1 MPKTIL
7 EYIGLKLTRL
17 STKLKSV
24 KPDYKPYSS
33 GDNVGKYKVYK
44 KVNIK
49 KLQVLISDTD
59 RTTDITERFKEALPL
74 QEYIKMDK
82 EAFEKWINGVTQ
94 KDIKEIEKQQEL
106 FEKKIPYFVKYD
118 KNYLWQIFYSKEDD
132 KYFMLVPAKET
143 ENQTLAYVIKKKLE
157 DDKTDIFVPIC
168 KEEVSDTYYSGKEI
182 EDIITYIKLFTNQ
195 WPEIVEV
202 QEDKEN
208 TLYIMGETKLR
219 DNFSTKY
226 RTVIKSIDE
235 AKNFYTVLKALYVLA
250 TETNYQ
256 YKFDPGIDE
265 EGNFTLS
272 YDKKVINIKNI
283 QEFISN
289 ETGRQQGLKYSLKNE
304 IQQSKEKIS
313 KINEILKKQ
322 SEVYVKQEKQIFEFM
337 NCKKS
342 VIKRVKYFFSNN
354 KKVIAENKNLLTRLN
369 EEKNVSVKEIK
380 EKEINVDKQDYS
392 KFVDIFTVADL
403 VKNSV
408 EVKKISAEAKN
419 LEADV
424 KVLLLKQENMTRKTD
439 NAQKY
444 LDEIQKHKRNLFD
457 FWRFTNKDN
466 ANELAEGQAQ
476 GENIKQRPIFNY
488 DEDKDDLGLDV
499 DSLQRQKL
507 SDEECNAVYLSRYI
521 LPALNA
527 IVTKSDT
534 YLIDECYDSL
544 KENLKNSDQRES
556 IFGGMGDETDNIK
569 KIKFKQHRENS
580 RELYSIL
587 KFNNDTTLE
596 DFKETCR
603 NYGRLLNE
611 AYNKISCKYDME
623 IYYDKRNKG
632 FIKATINPYE
642 LVEDEENE
650 KIYKAKISAE
660 NHILFFSNII
670 MYNNISRTLPVG
682 MDETNEV
689 LLKVGDIKEI
699 NKDKINIIVEKDL
712 FNVDI
717 RKVTL
722 IEEAK
727 RQ

>member
-1 MPKTIL
+1 MSKTIL
-7 EYIGLKLTRL
+7 DYIGLKLTRL

-24 KPDYKPYSS
+24 KPEYKPFNS

-44 KVNIK
+44 RVNIK
-49 KLQVLISDTD
+49 KLQVLVSDTD

-74 QEYIKMDK
+74 QDYIKQDK

-94 KDIKEIEKQQEL
+94 KDIKDIEKQQEQ
-106 FEKKIPYFVKYD
+106 FEKKIPYFIKYD
-118 KNYLWQIFYSKEDD
+118 KNYLWQIYYSKEDD
-132 KYFMLVPAKET
+132 KYFMLTPARET
-143 ENQTLAYVIKKKLE
+143 ENQALAYVIKKKLE
-157 DDKTDIFVPIC
+157 DDKSDIFVPIC
-168 KEEVSDTYYSGKEI
+168 KEEISETYYTGREI
-182 EDIITYIKLFTNQ
+182 EDIVTYIKLFTNQ

-202 QEDKEN
+202 QDGKEN
-208 TLYIMGETKLR
+208 TLYIMGETKLK

-226 RTVIKSIDE
+226 RTVIKDIVD

-250 TETNYQ
+250 TETNYL

-272 YDKKVINIKNI
+272 YDKQVITIKNI

-304 IQQSKEKIS
+304 IETNKEKIE
-313 KINEILKKQ
+313 KINEILKQQ
-322 SEVYVKQEKQIFEFM
+322 SLIYVKQEKQIFEFM

-342 VIKRVKYFFSNN
+342 VFKRVKYFFSNN
-354 KKVIAENKNLLTRLN
+354 KKVITENKNLLARLN
-369 EEKNVSVKEIK
+369 EEKNISVKKIK
-380 EKEINVDKQDYS
+380 EKEVSVDKQDYS
-392 KFVDIFTVADL
+392 KFADIFTVADL

-408 EVKKISAEAKN
+408 EVKKISSEAKG
-419 LEADV
+419 LEADI

-444 LDEIQKHKRNLFD
+444 LDEIQKHKKNLFD

-476 GENIKQRPIFNY
+476 GENIKKRPVFNY
-488 DEDKDDLGLDV
+488 DEDRDDLGLDV

-507 SDEECNAVYLSRYI
+507 SDEECNAVFLAKYI

-544 KENLKNSDQRES
+544 KENLKNHDQYQS
-556 IFGGMGDETDNIK
+556 IFGGIGDESDNIK
-569 KIKFKQHRENS
+569 KLKFKQHRENP

-587 KFNNDTTLE
+587 KFTNDTTLE

-611 AYNKISCKYDME
+611 AYNKIACKYDME

-632 FIKATINPYE
+632 FITATINPYE
-642 LVEDEENE
+642 LVENEETE
-650 KIYKAKISAE
+650 KIYKAKTSAE
-660 NHILFFSNII
+660 NHMLFFSNII
-670 MYNNISRTLPVG
+670 MYNNVSKTLPVG

-689 LLKVGDIKEI
+689 LLKVGDIKEV
-699 NKDKINIIVEKDL
+699 NKEKINIIVEKDL
-712 FNVDI
+712 FDVDI

>member
-1 MPKTIL
+1 MSKTIL
-7 EYIGLKLTRL
+7 DYIGLKLTRL

-24 KPDYKPYSS
+24 KPDYKPFNA
-33 GDNVGKYKVYK
+33 GDNVVKYKVYK

-49 KLQVLISDTD
+49 KLQVLVSDTD

-74 QEYIKMDK
+74 QDYIKQDK
-82 EAFEKWINGVTQ
+82 EAFEAWINKVTQ
-94 KDIKEIEKQQEL
+94 KDIKDIEKQQEQ
-106 FEKKIPYFVKYD
+106 FEKQLPYFIKYD
-118 KNYLWQIFYSKEDD
+118 KNYLWQIYYSKEDD
-132 KYFMLVPAKET
+132 KYFMLVPARET
-143 ENQTLAYVIKKKLE
+143 ENQALAYVIKKKLE

-168 KEEVSDTYYSGKEI
+168 KEEISETYFTGREI
-182 EDIITYIKLFTNQ
+182 EDIVTYIKLFTNQ

-202 QEDKEN
+202 QGDKEN
-208 TLYIMGETKLR
+208 TLYIMGETKLK

-226 RTVIKSIDE
+226 RTVIKDIVD

-250 TETNYQ
+250 TETNYL

-265 EGNFTLS
+265 KGNFTLS
-272 YDKKVINIKNI
+272 YDKQVITIKNI

-304 IQQSKEKIS
+304 IETNKEKIE

-322 SEVYVKQEKQIFEFM
+322 SLIYVKQEKQIFEFM

-342 VIKRVKYFFSNN
+342 VFKRVKYFFRNN
-354 KKVIAENKNLLTRLN
+354 KKVITENKNLLARLN
-369 EEKNVSVKEIK
+369 EEKSISVKQIK
-380 EKEINVDKQDYS
+380 EKEVSVDKQDYS
-392 KFVDIFTVADL
+392 KFADIFTVADL

-408 EVKKISAEAKN
+408 EVKKISSEAKG
-419 LEADV
+419 LEADI

-444 LDEIQKHKRNLFD
+444 LDEIQKHKKNLFD

-476 GENIKQRPIFNY
+476 GENIKKRPVFNY
-488 DEDKDDLGLDV
+488 DEDRDDLGLDV

-507 SDEECNAVYLSRYI
+507 SDEECNAVFLAKYI

-544 KENLKNSDQRES
+544 KENLKNHDQYQS
-556 IFGGMGDETDNIK
+556 IFGGIGDESDNIK
-569 KIKFKQHRENS
+569 KLKFKQHRENP

-587 KFNNDTTLE
+587 KFTNDTTLE

-611 AYNKISCKYDME
+611 AYNKIACKYDME

-632 FIKATINPYE
+632 FITATINPYE
-642 LVEDEENE
+642 LVENEETE
-650 KIYKAKISAE
+650 KIYKAKTTAE
-660 NHILFFSNII
+660 NHMLFFSNII
-670 MYNNISRTLPVG
+670 MYNNVSKTLPVG

-689 LLKVGDIKEI
+689 LLKVGDIKEV
-699 NKDKINIIVEKDL
+699 NKEKINIIVEKDL

>member
-1 MPKTIL
+1 MSKTIL
-7 EYIGLKLTRL
+7 DYIGLKLTRL

-24 KPDYKPYSS
+24 KPDYKPFNA
-33 GDNVGKYKVYK
+33 GDNVVKYKVYK

-49 KLQVLISDTD
+49 KLQVLVSDTD

-74 QEYIKMDK
+74 QDYIKQDK
-82 EAFEKWINGVTQ
+82 EAFEAWINKVTQ
-94 KDIKEIEKQQEL
+94 KDIKDIEKQQEQ
-106 FEKKIPYFVKYD
+106 FEKQIPYFIKYD
-118 KNYLWQIFYSKEDD
+118 KNYLWQIYYSKEDD
-132 KYFMLVPAKET
+132 KYFMLVPARET
-143 ENQTLAYVIKKKLE
+143 ENQALAYVIKKKLE
-157 DDKTDIFVPIC
+157 DDKADIFVPIC
-168 KEEVSDTYYSGKEI
+168 KEEISETYFTGREI
-182 EDIITYIKLFTNQ
+182 EDIVTYIKLFTNQ

-202 QEDKEN
+202 QGDKEN
-208 TLYIMGETKLR
+208 TLYIMGETKLK

-226 RTVIKSIDE
+226 RTVIKDIVD

-250 TETNYQ
+250 TETNYL

-265 EGNFTLS
+265 KGNFTLS
-272 YDKKVINIKNI
+272 YDKQVITIKNI

-304 IQQSKEKIS
+304 IETNKEKIE

-322 SEVYVKQEKQIFEFM
+322 SLIYVKQEKQIFEFM

-342 VIKRVKYFFSNN
+342 VFKRVKYFFSNN
-354 KKVIAENKNLLTRLN
+354 KKVITENKNLLARLN
-369 EEKNVSVKEIK
+369 EEKNISVKQIK
-380 EKEINVDKQDYS
+380 EKEVSVDKQDYS
-392 KFVDIFTVADL
+392 KFADIFTVADL

-408 EVKKISAEAKN
+408 EVKKISSEAKG
-419 LEADV
+419 LEADI

-444 LDEIQKHKRNLFD
+444 LDEIQKHKKNLFD

-476 GENIKQRPIFNY
+476 GENIKKRPVFNY

-507 SDEECNAVYLSRYI
+507 SDEECNAVFLAKYI

-544 KENLKNSDQRES
+544 KENLKNHDQYQS
-556 IFGGMGDETDNIK
+556 LFGGIGDESDNIK
-569 KIKFKQHRENS
+569 KLKFKQHRENP

-587 KFNNDTTLE
+587 KFTNDTTLE

-632 FIKATINPYE
+632 FITATINPYE
-642 LVEDEENE
+642 LVENEETE
-650 KIYKAKISAE
+650 KIYKAKTSAE
-660 NHILFFSNII
+660 NHMLFFSNII
-670 MYNNISRTLPVG
+670 MYNNVSKTLPVG

-689 LLKVGDIKEI
+689 LLKVGDIKEV
-699 NKDKINIIVEKDL
+699 NKEKINIIVEKDL

>member
-1 MPKTIL
+1 MSKTIL
-7 EYIGLKLTRL
+7 DYIGLKLTRL

-24 KPDYKPYSS
+24 KPDYKPFNA
-33 GDNVGKYKVYK
+33 GDNVVKYKVYK

-49 KLQVLISDTD
+49 KLQVLVSDTD

-74 QEYIKMDK
+74 QDYIKQDK
-82 EAFEKWINGVTQ
+82 EAFEAWINKVTQ
-94 KDIKEIEKQQEL
+94 KDIKDIEKQQEQ
-106 FEKKIPYFVKYD
+106 FEKQLPYFIKYD
-118 KNYLWQIFYSKEDD
+118 KNYLWQIYYSKEDD
-132 KYFMLVPAKET
+132 KYFMLVPARET
-143 ENQTLAYVIKKKLE
+143 ENQALAYVIKKKLE
-157 DDKTDIFVPIC
+157 DDKADIFVPIC
-168 KEEVSDTYYSGKEI
+168 KEEISETYFTGREI
-182 EDIITYIKLFTNQ
+182 EDIVTYIKLFTNQ

-202 QEDKEN
+202 QGDKEN
-208 TLYIMGETKLR
+208 TLYIMGETKLK

-226 RTVIKSIDE
+226 RTVIKDIVD

-250 TETNYQ
+250 TETNYL

-265 EGNFTLS
+265 KGNFTLS
-272 YDKKVINIKNI
+272 YDKQVITIKNI

-304 IQQSKEKIS
+304 IETNKEKIE

-322 SEVYVKQEKQIFEFM
+322 SLIYVKQEKQIFEFM

-342 VIKRVKYFFSNN
+342 VFKRVKYFFRNN
-354 KKVIAENKNLLTRLN
+354 KKVITENKNLLARLN
-369 EEKNVSVKEIK
+369 EEKSISVKQIK
-380 EKEINVDKQDYS
+380 EKEVSVDKQDYS
-392 KFVDIFTVADL
+392 KFADIFTVADL

-408 EVKKISAEAKN
+408 EVKKISSEAKG
-419 LEADV
+419 LEADI

-444 LDEIQKHKRNLFD
+444 LDEIQKHKKNLFD

-476 GENIKQRPIFNY
+476 GENIKKRPVFNY

-507 SDEECNAVYLSRYI
+507 SDEECNAVFLAKYI

-544 KENLKNSDQRES
+544 KENLKNHDQYQS
-556 IFGGMGDETDNIK
+556 LFGGIGDESDNIK
-569 KIKFKQHRENS
+569 KLKFKQHRENP

-587 KFNNDTTLE
+587 KFTNDTTLE

-632 FIKATINPYE
+632 FITATINPYE
-642 LVEDEENE
+642 LVENEETE
-650 KIYKAKISAE
+650 KIYKAKTSAE
-660 NHILFFSNII
+660 NHMLFFSNII
-670 MYNNISRTLPVG
+670 MYNNVSKTLPVG

-689 LLKVGDIKEI
+689 LLKVGDIKEV
-699 NKDKINIIVEKDL
+699 NKEKINIIVEKDL

>member
-1 MPKTIL
+1 MSKTIL
-7 EYIGLKLTRL
+7 DYIGLKLTRL

-24 KPDYKPYSS
+24 KPDYKPFNA
-33 GDNVGKYKVYK
+33 GDNVVKYKVYK

-49 KLQVLISDTD
+49 KLQVLVSDAD

-74 QEYIKMDK
+74 QDYIKQDK
-82 EAFEKWINGVTQ
+82 EAFEAWINKVTQ
-94 KDIKEIEKQQEL
+94 KDIKDIEKQQEQ
-106 FEKKIPYFVKYD
+106 FEKQIPYFIKYD
-118 KNYLWQIFYSKEDD
+118 KNYLWQIYYSKEDD
-132 KYFMLVPAKET
+132 KYFMLVPARET
-143 ENQTLAYVIKKKLE
+143 ENQALAYVIKKKLE
-157 DDKTDIFVPIC
+157 DDKADIFVPIC
-168 KEEVSDTYYSGKEI
+168 KEEISETYFTGREI
-182 EDIITYIKLFTNQ
+182 EDIVTYIKLFTNQ

-202 QEDKEN
+202 QGDKEN
-208 TLYIMGETKLR
+208 TLYIMGETKLK

-226 RTVIKSIDE
+226 RTVIKDIVD

-250 TETNYQ
+250 TETNYL

-265 EGNFTLS
+265 KGNFTLS
-272 YDKKVINIKNI
+272 YDKQVITIKNI

-304 IQQSKEKIS
+304 IETNKEKIE

-322 SEVYVKQEKQIFEFM
+322 SLIYVKQEKQIFEFM

-342 VIKRVKYFFSNN
+342 VFKRVKYFFRNN
-354 KKVIAENKNLLTRLN
+354 KKVITENKNLLARLN
-369 EEKNVSVKEIK
+369 EEKNISVKEIK
-380 EKEINVDKQDYS
+380 EKEVSVDKQDYS
-392 KFVDIFTVADL
+392 KFADIFTVADL

-408 EVKKISAEAKN
+408 EVKKISSEAKG
-419 LEADV
+419 LEADI

-444 LDEIQKHKRNLFD
+444 LDEIQKHKKNLFD

-476 GENIKQRPIFNY
+476 GENIKKRPVFNY

-507 SDEECNAVYLSRYI
+507 SDEECNAVFLAKYI

-544 KENLKNSDQRES
+544 KENLKNHDQYQS
-556 IFGGMGDETDNIK
+556 LFGGIGDESDNIK
-569 KIKFKQHRENS
+569 KLKFKQHRENP

-587 KFNNDTTLE
+587 KFTNDTTLE

-611 AYNKISCKYDME
+611 AYNKIS
-623 IYYDKRNKG
+623 
-632 FIKATINPYE
+632 
-642 LVEDEENE
+642 
-650 KIYKAKISAE
+650 
-660 NHILFFSNII
+660 
-670 MYNNISRTLPVG
+670 
-682 MDETNEV
+682 
-689 LLKVGDIKEI
+689 
-699 NKDKINIIVEKDL
+699 
-712 FNVDI
+712 
-717 RKVTL
+717 
-722 IEEAK
+722 
-727 RQ
+727 

>member
-1 MPKTIL
+1 MSKTIL
-7 EYIGLKLTRL
+7 DYIGLKLTRL

-24 KPDYKPYSS
+24 KPDYKPFNA
-33 GDNVGKYKVYK
+33 GDNVVKYKVYK

-49 KLQVLISDTD
+49 KLQVLVSDTD

-74 QEYIKMDK
+74 QDYIKQDK
-82 EAFEKWINGVTQ
+82 EAFEAWINKVTQ
-94 KDIKEIEKQQEL
+94 KDIKDIEKQQEQ
-106 FEKKIPYFVKYD
+106 FEKQLPYFIKYD
-118 KNYLWQIFYSKEDD
+118 KNYLWQIYYSKEDD
-132 KYFMLVPAKET
+132 KYFMLVPARET
-143 ENQTLAYVIKKKLE
+143 ENQALAYVIKKKLE
-157 DDKTDIFVPIC
+157 DDKADIFVPIC
-168 KEEVSDTYYSGKEI
+168 KEEISETYFTGREI
-182 EDIITYIKLFTNQ
+182 EDIVTYIKLFTNQ

-202 QEDKEN
+202 QGDKEN
-208 TLYIMGETKLR
+208 TLYIMGETKLK

-226 RTVIKSIDE
+226 RTVIKDIVD

-250 TETNYQ
+250 TETNYL

-265 EGNFTLS
+265 KGNFTLS
-272 YDKKVINIKNI
+272 YDKQVITIKNI

-304 IQQSKEKIS
+304 IETNKEKIE

-322 SEVYVKQEKQIFEFM
+322 SLIYVKQEKQIFEFM

-342 VIKRVKYFFSNN
+342 VFKRVKYFFRNN
-354 KKVIAENKNLLTRLN
+354 KKVITENKNLLARLN
-369 EEKNVSVKEIK
+369 EEKSISVKQIK
-380 EKEINVDKQDYS
+380 EKEVSVDKQDYS
-392 KFVDIFTVADL
+392 KFDDIFTVADL

-408 EVKKISAEAKN
+408 EVKKISSEAKG
-419 LEADV
+419 LEADI

-444 LDEIQKHKRNLFD
+444 LDEIQKHKKNLFD

-476 GENIKQRPIFNY
+476 GENIKKRPVFNY

-507 SDEECNAVYLSRYI
+507 SDEECNAVFLAKYI

-544 KENLKNSDQRES
+544 KENLKNHDQYQS
-556 IFGGMGDETDNIK
+556 LFGGIGDESDNIK
-569 KIKFKQHRENS
+569 KLKFKQHRENP

-587 KFNNDTTLE
+587 KFTNDTTLE

-632 FIKATINPYE
+632 FITATINPYE
-642 LVEDEENE
+642 LVENEETE
-650 KIYKAKISAE
+650 KIYKAKTSAE
-660 NHILFFSNII
+660 NHMLFFSNII
-670 MYNNISRTLPVG
+670 MYNNVSKTLPVG

-689 LLKVGDIKEI
+689 LLKVGDIKEV
-699 NKDKINIIVEKDL
+699 NKEKINIIVKKDL

>member
-1 MPKTIL
+1 MSKTIL
-7 EYIGLKLTRL
+7 DYIGLKLTRL

-24 KPDYKPYSS
+24 KPDYKPFNA
-33 GDNVGKYKVYK
+33 GDNVVKYKVYK

-49 KLQVLISDTD
+49 KLQVLVSDAD

-74 QEYIKMDK
+74 QDYIKQDK
-82 EAFEKWINGVTQ
+82 EAFEAWINKVTQ
-94 KDIKEIEKQQEL
+94 KDIKDIEKQQEQ
-106 FEKKIPYFVKYD
+106 FEKQIPYFIKYD
-118 KNYLWQIFYSKEDD
+118 KNYLWQIYYSKEDD
-132 KYFMLVPAKET
+132 KYFMLVPARET
-143 ENQTLAYVIKKKLE
+143 ENQALAYVIKKKLE
-157 DDKTDIFVPIC
+157 DDKADIFVPIC
-168 KEEVSDTYYSGKEI
+168 KEEISETYFTGREI
-182 EDIITYIKLFTNQ
+182 EDIVTYIKLFTNQ

-202 QEDKEN
+202 QGDKEN
-208 TLYIMGETKLR
+208 TLYIMGETKLK

-226 RTVIKSIDE
+226 RTVIKDIVD

-250 TETNYQ
+250 TETNYL

-265 EGNFTLS
+265 KGNFTLS
-272 YDKKVINIKNI
+272 YDKQVITIKNI

-304 IQQSKEKIS
+304 IETNKEKIE

-322 SEVYVKQEKQIFEFM
+322 SLIYVKQEKQIFEFM

-342 VIKRVKYFFSNN
+342 VFKRVKYFFRNN
-354 KKVIAENKNLLTRLN
+354 KKVITENKNLLARLN
-369 EEKNVSVKEIK
+369 EEKSISVKQIK
-380 EKEINVDKQDYS
+380 EKEVSVDKQDYS
-392 KFVDIFTVADL
+392 KFADIFTVADL

-408 EVKKISAEAKN
+408 EVKKISSEAKG
-419 LEADV
+419 LEADI

-444 LDEIQKHKRNLFD
+444 LDEIQKHKKNLFD

-476 GENIKQRPIFNY
+476 GENIKKRPVFNY
-488 DEDKDDLGLDV
+488 DEDRDDLGLDV

-507 SDEECNAVYLSRYI
+507 SDEECNAVFLAKYI

-544 KENLKNSDQRES
+544 KENLKNHDQYQS
-556 IFGGMGDETDNIK
+556 IFGGIGDESDNIK
-569 KIKFKQHRENS
+569 KLKFKQHRENP

-587 KFNNDTTLE
+587 KFTNDTTLE

-632 FIKATINPYE
+632 FITATINPYE
-642 LVEDEENE
+642 LVENEETE
-650 KIYKAKISAE
+650 KIYKAKTSAE
-660 NHILFFSNII
+660 NHMLFFSNII
-670 MYNNISRTLPVG
+670 MYNNVSKTLPVG

-689 LLKVGDIKEI
+689 LLKVGDIKEV
-699 NKDKINIIVEKDL
+699 NKEKINIIVEKDL

>member
-1 MPKTIL
+1 MSKTIL
-7 EYIGLKLTRL
+7 DYIGLKLTRL

-24 KPDYKPYSS
+24 KPDYKPFNS
-33 GDNVGKYKVYK
+33 GDNVVKYKVYK
-44 KVNIK
+44 RVNIK
-49 KLQVLISDTD
+49 KLQVLVSDTD

-74 QEYIKMDK
+74 QDYIKQDK

-94 KDIKEIEKQQEL
+94 KDIKDIEKQQEQ
-106 FEKKIPYFVKYD
+106 FEKKIPYFIKYD
-118 KNYLWQIFYSKEDD
+118 KNYLWQIYYSKEDD
-132 KYFMLVPAKET
+132 KYFMLTPARET
-143 ENQTLAYVIKKKLE
+143 ENQALAYVIKKKLE
-157 DDKTDIFVPIC
+157 DDKSDIFVPIC
-168 KEEVSDTYYSGKEI
+168 KEEISETYYTGREI
-182 EDIITYIKLFTNQ
+182 EDIVTYIKLFTNQ

-202 QEDKEN
+202 QDGKEN
-208 TLYIMGETKLR
+208 TLYIMGETKLK

-226 RTVIKSIDE
+226 RTVIKDIVD

-250 TETNYQ
+250 TETNYL

-272 YDKKVINIKNI
+272 YDKQVITIKNI

-304 IQQSKEKIS
+304 IETNKEKIE
-313 KINEILKKQ
+313 KINEILKQQ
-322 SEVYVKQEKQIFEFM
+322 SLIYVKQEKQIFEFM

-342 VIKRVKYFFSNN
+342 VFKRVKYFFSNN
-354 KKVIAENKNLLTRLN
+354 KKVITENKNLLARLN
-369 EEKNVSVKEIK
+369 EEKNISVKKIK
-380 EKEINVDKQDYS
+380 EKEVSVDKQDYS
-392 KFVDIFTVADL
+392 KFADIFTVADL

-408 EVKKISAEAKN
+408 EVKKISSEAKG
-419 LEADV
+419 LEADI

-444 LDEIQKHKRNLFD
+444 LDEIQKHKKNLFD

-476 GENIKQRPIFNY
+476 GENIKKRPVFNY
-488 DEDKDDLGLDV
+488 DEDRDDLGLDV

-507 SDEECNAVYLSRYI
+507 SDEECNAVFLAKYI

-544 KENLKNSDQRES
+544 KENLKNHDQYQS
-556 IFGGMGDETDNIK
+556 IFGGIGDESDNIK
-569 KIKFKQHRENS
+569 KLKFKQHRENP

-587 KFNNDTTLE
+587 KFTNDTTLE

-611 AYNKISCKYDME
+611 AYNKIACKYDME

-632 FIKATINPYE
+632 FITATINPYE
-642 LVEDEENE
+642 LVENEETE
-650 KIYKAKISAE
+650 KIYKAKTSAE
-660 NHILFFSNII
+660 NHMLFFSNII
-670 MYNNISRTLPVG
+670 MYNNVSKTLPVG

-689 LLKVGDIKEI
+689 LLKVGDIKEV
-699 NKDKINIIVEKDL
+699 NKEKINIIVEKDL
-712 FNVDI
+712 FDVDI

>member
-1 MPKTIL
+1 MSKTIL
-7 EYIGLKLTRL
+7 DYIGLKLTRL
-17 STKLKSV
+17 STKLKST
-24 KPDYKPYSS
+24 KPEYKPFNS
-33 GDNVGKYKVYK
+33 GDNVVKYKVYK
-44 KVNIK
+44 RVNIK
-49 KLQVLISDTD
+49 KLQVLVSDTD

-74 QEYIKMDK
+74 QDYIKQDK

-94 KDIKEIEKQQEL
+94 KDIKDIEKQQEQ
-106 FEKKIPYFVKYD
+106 FEKKIPYFIKYD
-118 KNYLWQIFYSKEDD
+118 KNYLWQIYYSKEDD
-132 KYFMLVPAKET
+132 KYFMLTPARET
-143 ENQTLAYVIKKKLE
+143 ENQALAYVIKKKLE
-157 DDKTDIFVPIC
+157 DDKSDIFVPIC
-168 KEEVSDTYYSGKEI
+168 KEEISETYYTGREI
-182 EDIITYIKLFTNQ
+182 EDIVTYIKLFTNQ

-202 QEDKEN
+202 QDGKEN
-208 TLYIMGETKLR
+208 TLYIMGETKLK

-226 RTVIKSIDE
+226 RTVIKDIVD

-250 TETNYQ
+250 TETNYL

-272 YDKKVINIKNI
+272 YDKQVITIKNI

-304 IQQSKEKIS
+304 IETNKEKIE
-313 KINEILKKQ
+313 KINEILKQQ
-322 SEVYVKQEKQIFEFM
+322 SLIYVKQEKQIFEFM

-342 VIKRVKYFFSNN
+342 VFKRVKYFFSNN
-354 KKVIAENKNLLTRLN
+354 KKVITENKNLLARLN
-369 EEKNVSVKEIK
+369 EEKNISVKKIK
-380 EKEINVDKQDYS
+380 EKEVSVDKQDYS
-392 KFVDIFTVADL
+392 KFADIFTVADL

-408 EVKKISAEAKN
+408 EVKKISSEAKG
-419 LEADV
+419 LEADI

-444 LDEIQKHKRNLFD
+444 LDEIQKHKKNLFD

-476 GENIKQRPIFNY
+476 GENIKKRPVFNY
-488 DEDKDDLGLDV
+488 DEDREDLGLDV

-507 SDEECNAVYLSRYI
+507 SDEECNAVFLAKYI

-544 KENLKNSDQRES
+544 KENLKNQDQYKS
-556 IFGGMGDETDNIK
+556 IFGGIGDETDNIK
-569 KIKFKQHRENS
+569 KIKFKQHRENP

-587 KFNNDTTLE
+587 KFTNDTTLE

-611 AYNKISCKYDME
+611 AYNKIACKYDME

-632 FIKATINPYE
+632 FITATINPYE
-642 LVEDEENE
+642 LVENEETE
-650 KIYKAKISAE
+650 KIYKAKTSAE
-660 NHILFFSNII
+660 NHMLFFSNII
-670 MYNNISRTLPVG
+670 MYNNVSKTLPVG

-689 LLKVGDIKEI
+689 LLKVGDIKEV
-699 NKDKINIIVEKDL
+699 NKEKINIIVEKDL
-712 FNVDI
+712 FDVDI

>member
-1 MPKTIL
+1 MSKTIL
-7 EYIGLKLTRL
+7 DYIGLKLTRL

-24 KPDYKPYSS
+24 KPDYKPFNA
-33 GDNVGKYKVYK
+33 GDNVVKYKVYK

-49 KLQVLISDTD
+49 KLQVLVSDTD

-74 QEYIKMDK
+74 QDYIKQDK
-82 EAFEKWINGVTQ
+82 EAFEAWINKVTQ
-94 KDIKEIEKQQEL
+94 KDIKDIEKQQEQ
-106 FEKKIPYFVKYD
+106 FEKQLPYFIKYD
-118 KNYLWQIFYSKEDD
+118 KNYLWQIYYSKEDD
-132 KYFMLVPAKET
+132 KYFMLVPARET
-143 ENQTLAYVIKKKLE
+143 ENQALAYVIKKKLE
-157 DDKTDIFVPIC
+157 DDKADIFVPIC
-168 KEEVSDTYYSGKEI
+168 KEEISETYFTGREI
-182 EDIITYIKLFTNQ
+182 EDIVTYIKLFTNQ

-202 QEDKEN
+202 QGDKEN
-208 TLYIMGETKLR
+208 TLYIMGETKLK

-226 RTVIKSIDE
+226 RTVIKDIVD

-250 TETNYQ
+250 TETNYL

-272 YDKKVINIKNI
+272 YDKQVITIKNI

-304 IQQSKEKIS
+304 IETNKEKIE
-313 KINEILKKQ
+313 KINEILKQQ
-322 SEVYVKQEKQIFEFM
+322 SLIYVKQEKQIFEFM

-342 VIKRVKYFFSNN
+342 VFKRVKYFFSNN
-354 KKVIAENKNLLTRLN
+354 KKVITENKNLLARLN
-369 EEKNVSVKEIK
+369 EEKNISVKKIK
-380 EKEINVDKQDYS
+380 EKEVSVDKQDYS
-392 KFVDIFTVADL
+392 KFADIFTVADL

-408 EVKKISAEAKN
+408 EVKKISSEAKG
-419 LEADV
+419 LEADI

-444 LDEIQKHKRNLFD
+444 LDEIQKHKKNLFD

-476 GENIKQRPIFNY
+476 GENIKKRPVFNY
-488 DEDKDDLGLDV
+488 DEDRDDLGLDV

-507 SDEECNAVYLSRYI
+507 SDEECNAVFLAKYI

-544 KENLKNSDQRES
+544 KENLKNHDQYQS
-556 IFGGMGDETDNIK
+556 IFGGIGDESDNIK
-569 KIKFKQHRENS
+569 KLKFKQHRENP

-587 KFNNDTTLE
+587 KFTNDTTLE

-611 AYNKISCKYDME
+611 AYNKIACKYDME

-632 FIKATINPYE
+632 FITATINPYE
-642 LVEDEENE
+642 LVENEETE
-650 KIYKAKISAE
+650 KIYKAKTSAE
-660 NHILFFSNII
+660 NHMLFFSNII
-670 MYNNISRTLPVG
+670 MYNNVSKTLPVG

-689 LLKVGDIKEI
+689 LLKVGDIKEV
-699 NKDKINIIVEKDL
+699 NKEKINIIVEKDL
-712 FNVDI
+712 FDVDI

>member
-1 MPKTIL
+1 MSKTIL
-7 EYIGLKLTRL
+7 DYIGLKLTRL

-24 KPDYKPYSS
+24 KPDYKPFNA
-33 GDNVGKYKVYK
+33 GDNVVKYKVYK

-49 KLQVLISDTD
+49 KLQVLVSDTD

-74 QEYIKMDK
+74 QDYIKQDK
-82 EAFEKWINGVTQ
+82 EAFEAWINKVTQ
-94 KDIKEIEKQQEL
+94 KDIKDIEKQQEQ
-106 FEKKIPYFVKYD
+106 FEKQIPYFIKYD
-118 KNYLWQIFYSKEDD
+118 KNYLWQIYYSKEDD
-132 KYFMLVPAKET
+132 KYFMLVPARET
-143 ENQTLAYVIKKKLE
+143 ENQALAYVIKKKLE
-157 DDKTDIFVPIC
+157 DDKADIFVPIC
-168 KEEVSDTYYSGKEI
+168 KEEISETYYTDREI
-182 EDIITYIKLFTNQ
+182 EDIVTYIKLFTNQ

-202 QEDKEN
+202 QGDKEN
-208 TLYIMGETKLR
+208 TLYIMGETKLK

-226 RTVIKSIDE
+226 RTVIKDIVD

-250 TETNYQ
+250 TETNYL

-265 EGNFTLS
+265 KGNFTLS
-272 YDKKVINIKNI
+272 YDKQVITIKNI

-304 IQQSKEKIS
+304 IETNKEKIE

-322 SEVYVKQEKQIFEFM
+322 SLIYVKQEKQIFEFM

-342 VIKRVKYFFSNN
+342 VFKRVKYFFSNN
-354 KKVIAENKNLLTRLN
+354 KKVITENKNLLARLN
-369 EEKNVSVKEIK
+369 EEKNISVKQIK
-380 EKEINVDKQDYS
+380 EKEVSVDKQDYS
-392 KFVDIFTVADL
+392 KFADIFTVADL

-408 EVKKISAEAKN
+408 EVKKISSEAKG
-419 LEADV
+419 LEADI

-444 LDEIQKHKRNLFD
+444 LDEIQKHKKNLFD

-476 GENIKQRPIFNY
+476 GENIKKRPVFNY

-507 SDEECNAVYLSRYI
+507 SDEECNAVFLAKYI

-544 KENLKNSDQRES
+544 KENLKNHDQYQS
-556 IFGGMGDETDNIK
+556 LFGGIGDESDNIK
-569 KIKFKQHRENS
+569 KLKFKQHRENP

-587 KFNNDTTLE
+587 KFTNDTTLE

-632 FIKATINPYE
+632 FITATINPYE
-642 LVEDEENE
+642 LVENEETE
-650 KIYKAKISAE
+650 KIYKAKTSAE
-660 NHILFFSNII
+660 NHMLFFSNII
-670 MYNNISRTLPVG
+670 MYNNVSKTLPVG

-689 LLKVGDIKEI
+689 LLKVGDIKEV
-699 NKDKINIIVEKDL
+699 NKEKINIIVEKDL

>member
-1 MPKTIL
+1 M
-7 EYIGLKLTRL
+7 LT
-17 STKLKSV
+17 
-24 KPDYKPYSS
+24 
-33 GDNVGKYKVYK
+33 
-44 KVNIK
+44 
-49 KLQVLISDTD
+49 
-59 RTTDITERFKEALPL
+59 
-74 QEYIKMDK
+74 
-82 EAFEKWINGVTQ
+82 
-94 KDIKEIEKQQEL
+94 
-106 FEKKIPYFVKYD
+106 
-118 KNYLWQIFYSKEDD
+118 
-132 KYFMLVPAKET
+132 PARET
-143 ENQTLAYVIKKKLE
+143 ENQALAYVIKKKLE
-157 DDKTDIFVPIC
+157 DDKSDIFVPIC
-168 KEEVSDTYYSGKEI
+168 KEEISETYYTGREI
-182 EDIITYIKLFTNQ
+182 EDIVTYIKLFTNQ

-202 QEDKEN
+202 QDGKEN
-208 TLYIMGETKLR
+208 TLYIMGETKLK

-226 RTVIKSIDE
+226 RTVIKDIVD

-250 TETNYQ
+250 TETNYL

-272 YDKKVINIKNI
+272 YDKQVITIKNI

-304 IQQSKEKIS
+304 IETNKEKIE
-313 KINEILKKQ
+313 KINEILKQQ
-322 SEVYVKQEKQIFEFM
+322 SLIYVKQEKQIFEFM

-342 VIKRVKYFFSNN
+342 VFKRVKYFFSNN
-354 KKVIAENKNLLTRLN
+354 KKVITENKNLLARLN
-369 EEKNVSVKEIK
+369 EEKNISVKKIK
-380 EKEINVDKQDYS
+380 EKEVSVDKQDYS
-392 KFVDIFTVADL
+392 KFADIFTVADL

-408 EVKKISAEAKN
+408 EVKKISSEAKG
-419 LEADV
+419 LEADI

-444 LDEIQKHKRNLFD
+444 LDEIQKHKKNLFD

-476 GENIKQRPIFNY
+476 GENIKKRPVFNY
-488 DEDKDDLGLDV
+488 DEDRDDLGLDV

-507 SDEECNAVYLSRYI
+507 SDEECNAVFLAKYI

-544 KENLKNSDQRES
+544 KENLKNHDQYQS
-556 IFGGMGDETDNIK
+556 IFGGIGDESDNIK
-569 KIKFKQHRENS
+569 KLKFKQHRENP

-587 KFNNDTTLE
+587 KFTNDTTLE

-611 AYNKISCKYDME
+611 AYNKIACKYDME

-632 FIKATINPYE
+632 FITATINPYE
-642 LVEDEENE
+642 LVENEETE
-650 KIYKAKISAE
+650 KIYKAKTSAE
-660 NHILFFSNII
+660 NHMLFFSNII
-670 MYNNISRTLPVG
+670 MYNNVSKTLPVG

-689 LLKVGDIKEI
+689 LLKVGDIKEV
-699 NKDKINIIVEKDL
+699 NKEKINIIVEKDL
-712 FNVDI
+712 FDVDI

>member
-1 MPKTIL
+1 MSKTIL
-7 EYIGLKLTRL
+7 DYIGLKLTRL

-24 KPDYKPYSS
+24 KPDYKPFNA
-33 GDNVGKYKVYK
+33 GDNVVKYKVYK

-49 KLQVLISDTD
+49 KLQVLVSDTD

-74 QEYIKMDK
+74 QDYIKQDK
-82 EAFEKWINGVTQ
+82 EAFEAWINKVTQ
-94 KDIKEIEKQQEL
+94 KDIKDIEKQQEQ
-106 FEKKIPYFVKYD
+106 FEKQLPYFIKYD
-118 KNYLWQIFYSKEDD
+118 KNYLWQIYYSKEDD
-132 KYFMLVPAKET
+132 KYFMLVPARET
-143 ENQTLAYVIKKKLE
+143 ENQALAYVIKKKLE
-157 DDKTDIFVPIC
+157 DDKADIFVPIC
-168 KEEVSDTYYSGKEI
+168 KEEISETYFTGREI
-182 EDIITYIKLFTNQ
+182 EDIVTYIKLFTNQ

-202 QEDKEN
+202 QGDKEN
-208 TLYIMGETKLR
+208 TLYIMGETKLK

-226 RTVIKSIDE
+226 RTVIKDIVD

-250 TETNYQ
+250 TETNYL

-265 EGNFTLS
+265 KGNFTLS
-272 YDKKVINIKNI
+272 YDKQVITIKNI

-304 IQQSKEKIS
+304 IETNKEKIE

-322 SEVYVKQEKQIFEFM
+322 SLIYVKQEKQIFEFM

-342 VIKRVKYFFSNN
+342 VFKRVKYFFRNN
-354 KKVIAENKNLLTRLN
+354 KKVITENKNLLARLN
-369 EEKNVSVKEIK
+369 EEKSISVKQIK
-380 EKEINVDKQDYS
+380 EKEVSVDKQDYS
-392 KFVDIFTVADL
+392 KFADIFTVADL

-408 EVKKISAEAKN
+408 EVKKISSEAKG
-419 LEADV
+419 LEADI

-444 LDEIQKHKRNLFD
+444 LDEIQKHKKNLFD

-476 GENIKQRPIFNY
+476 GENIKKRPVFNY

-507 SDEECNAVYLSRYI
+507 SDEECNAVFLAKYI

-544 KENLKNSDQRES
+544 KENLKNHDQYQS
-556 IFGGMGDETDNIK
+556 LFGGIGDESDNIK
-569 KIKFKQHRENS
+569 KLKFKQHRENP

-587 KFNNDTTLE
+587 KFTNDTTLE

-632 FIKATINPYE
+632 FITATINPYE
-642 LVEDEENE
+642 LVENEETE
-650 KIYKAKISAE
+650 KIYKAKTSAE
-660 NHILFFSNII
+660 NHMLFFSNII
-670 MYNNISRTLPVG
+670 MYNNVSKTLPVG

-689 LLKVGDIKEI
+689 LLKVGDIKEV
-699 NKDKINIIVEKDL
+699 NKEKINIIVEKDL
-712 FNVDI
+712 FDVDI

>member
-1 MPKTIL
+1 MSKTIL
-7 EYIGLKLTRL
+7 DYIGLKLTRL

-24 KPDYKPYSS
+24 KPDYKPFNA
-33 GDNVGKYKVYK
+33 GDNVVKYKVYK

-49 KLQVLISDTD
+49 KLQVLVSDTD

-74 QEYIKMDK
+74 QDYIKQDK
-82 EAFEKWINGVTQ
+82 EAFEAWINKVTQ
-94 KDIKEIEKQQEL
+94 KDIKDIEKQQEQ
-106 FEKKIPYFVKYD
+106 FEKQIPYFIKYD
-118 KNYLWQIFYSKEDD
+118 KNYLWQIYYSKEDD
-132 KYFMLVPAKET
+132 KYFMLVPARET
-143 ENQTLAYVIKKKLE
+143 ENQALAYVIKKKLE
-157 DDKTDIFVPIC
+157 DDKADIFVPIC
-168 KEEVSDTYYSGKEI
+168 KEEISETYFTGREI
-182 EDIITYIKLFTNQ
+182 EDIVTYIKLFTNQ

-202 QEDKEN
+202 QGDKEN
-208 TLYIMGETKLR
+208 TLYIMGETKLK

-226 RTVIKSIDE
+226 RTVIKDIVD

-250 TETNYQ
+250 TETNYL

-265 EGNFTLS
+265 KGNFTLS
-272 YDKKVINIKNI
+272 YDKQVITIKNI

-304 IQQSKEKIS
+304 IETNKEKIE

-322 SEVYVKQEKQIFEFM
+322 SLIYVKQEKQIFEFM

-342 VIKRVKYFFSNN
+342 VFKRVKYFFRNN
-354 KKVIAENKNLLTRLN
+354 KKVITENKNLLARLN
-369 EEKNVSVKEIK
+369 EEKSISVKQIK
-380 EKEINVDKQDYS
+380 EKEVSVDKQDYS
-392 KFVDIFTVADL
+392 KFADIFTVADL

-408 EVKKISAEAKN
+408 EVKKISSEAKG
-419 LEADV
+419 LEADI

-444 LDEIQKHKRNLFD
+444 LDEIQKHKKNLFD

-476 GENIKQRPIFNY
+476 GENIKKRPVFNY

-507 SDEECNAVYLSRYI
+507 SDEECNAVFLAKYI

-544 KENLKNSDQRES
+544 KENLKNHDQYQS
-556 IFGGMGDETDNIK
+556 LFGGIGDESDNIK
-569 KIKFKQHRENS
+569 KLKFKQHRENP

-587 KFNNDTTLE
+587 KFTNDTTLE

-632 FIKATINPYE
+632 FITATINPYE
-642 LVEDEENE
+642 LVENEETE
-650 KIYKAKISAE
+650 KIYKAKTSAE
-660 NHILFFSNII
+660 NHMLFFSNII
-670 MYNNISRTLPVG
+670 MYNNVSKTLPVG

-689 LLKVGDIKEI
+689 LLKVGDIKEV
-699 NKDKINIIVEKDL
+699 NKEKINIIVEKDL

>member
-1 MPKTIL
+1 MSKTIL
-7 EYIGLKLTRL
+7 DYIGLKLTRL

-24 KPDYKPYSS
+24 KPDYKPFNS
-33 GDNVGKYKVYK
+33 GDNVVKYKVYK
-44 KVNIK
+44 RVNIK
-49 KLQVLISDTD
+49 KLQVLVSDTD

-74 QEYIKMDK
+74 QDYIKQDK
-82 EAFEKWINGVTQ
+82 EAFEAWINKVTQ
-94 KDIKEIEKQQEL
+94 KDIKDIEKQQEQ
-106 FEKKIPYFVKYD
+106 FEKQLPYFIKYD
-118 KNYLWQIFYSKEDD
+118 KNYLWQIYYSKEDD
-132 KYFMLVPAKET
+132 KYFMLVPARET
-143 ENQTLAYVIKKKLE
+143 ENQALAYVIKKKLE
-157 DDKTDIFVPIC
+157 DDKADIFVPIC
-168 KEEVSDTYYSGKEI
+168 KEEISETYFTGREI
-182 EDIITYIKLFTNQ
+182 EDIVTYIKLFTNQ

-202 QEDKEN
+202 QGDKEN
-208 TLYIMGETKLR
+208 TLYIMGETKLK

-226 RTVIKSIDE
+226 RTVIKDIVD

-250 TETNYQ
+250 TETNYL

-265 EGNFTLS
+265 KGNFTLS
-272 YDKKVINIKNI
+272 YDKQVITIKNI

-304 IQQSKEKIS
+304 IETNKEKIE

-322 SEVYVKQEKQIFEFM
+322 SLIYVKQEKQIFEFM

-342 VIKRVKYFFSNN
+342 VFKRVKYFFRNN
-354 KKVIAENKNLLTRLN
+354 KKVITENKNLLARLN
-369 EEKNVSVKEIK
+369 EEKSISVKQIK
-380 EKEINVDKQDYS
+380 EKEVSVDKQDYS
-392 KFVDIFTVADL
+392 KFADIFTVADL

-408 EVKKISAEAKN
+408 EVKKISSEAKG
-419 LEADV
+419 LEADI

-444 LDEIQKHKRNLFD
+444 LDEIQKHKKNLFD

-476 GENIKQRPIFNY
+476 GENIKKRPVFNY

-507 SDEECNAVYLSRYI
+507 SDEECNAVFLAKYI

-544 KENLKNSDQRES
+544 KENLKNHDQYQS
-556 IFGGMGDETDNIK
+556 LFGGIGDESDNIK
-569 KIKFKQHRENS
+569 KLKFKQHRENP

-587 KFNNDTTLE
+587 KFTNDTTLE

-632 FIKATINPYE
+632 FITATINPYE
-642 LVEDEENE
+642 LVENEETE
-650 KIYKAKISAE
+650 KIYKAKTSAE
-660 NHILFFSNII
+660 NHMLFFSNII
-670 MYNNISRTLPVG
+670 MYNNVTKTLPVG

-689 LLKVGDIKEI
+689 LLKVGDIKEV
-699 NKDKINIIVEKDL
+699 NKEKINIIVEKDL

>member
-1 MPKTIL
+1 MSKTIL
-7 EYIGLKLTRL
+7 DYIGLKLTRL

-24 KPDYKPYSS
+24 KPDYKPFNS
-33 GDNVGKYKVYK
+33 GDNVVKYKVYK
-44 KVNIK
+44 RVNIK
-49 KLQVLISDTD
+49 KLQVLVSDTD

-74 QEYIKMDK
+74 QDYIKQDK
-82 EAFEKWINGVTQ
+82 EAFEAWINKVTQ
-94 KDIKEIEKQQEL
+94 KDIKDIEKQQEQ
-106 FEKKIPYFVKYD
+106 FEKQIPYFIKYD
-118 KNYLWQIFYSKEDD
+118 KNYLWQIYYSKEDD
-132 KYFMLVPAKET
+132 KYFMLVPARET
-143 ENQTLAYVIKKKLE
+143 ENQALAYIIKKKLE
-157 DDKTDIFVPIC
+157 DDKSDIFVPIC
-168 KEEVSDTYYSGKEI
+168 KEEISEEYFTGREI
-182 EDIITYIKLFTNQ
+182 EDIVTYIKLFTNQ

-202 QEDKEN
+202 QGDKEN
-208 TLYIMGETKLR
+208 TLYIMGETKLK

-226 RTVIKSIDE
+226 RTVIKDIVD

-250 TETNYQ
+250 TETNYL

-265 EGNFTLS
+265 KGNFTLS
-272 YDKKVINIKNI
+272 YDKQVITIKNI

-304 IQQSKEKIS
+304 IETNKEKIE

-322 SEVYVKQEKQIFEFM
+322 SLIYVKQEKQIFEFM

-342 VIKRVKYFFSNN
+342 VFKRVKYFFRNN
-354 KKVIAENKNLLTRLN
+354 KKVITENKNLLARLN
-369 EEKNVSVKEIK
+369 EEKSISVKQIK
-380 EKEINVDKQDYS
+380 EKEVSVDKQDYS
-392 KFVDIFTVADL
+392 KFADIFTVADL

-408 EVKKISAEAKN
+408 EVKKISSEAKG
-419 LEADV
+419 LEADI

-444 LDEIQKHKRNLFD
+444 LDEIQKHKKNLFD

-476 GENIKQRPIFNY
+476 GENIKKRPVFNY
-488 DEDKDDLGLDV
+488 DENKDDLGLDV

-507 SDEECNAVYLSRYI
+507 SDEECNAVFLAKYI

-544 KENLKNSDQRES
+544 KENLKNHDQYQS
-556 IFGGMGDETDNIK
+556 LFGGIGDESDNIK
-569 KIKFKQHRENS
+569 KLKFKQHRENP

-587 KFNNDTTLE
+587 KFTNDTTLE

-632 FIKATINPYE
+632 FITATINPYE
-642 LVEDEENE
+642 LVENEETE
-650 KIYKAKISAE
+650 KIYKAKTSAE
-660 NHILFFSNII
+660 NHMLFFSNII
-670 MYNNISRTLPVG
+670 MYNNVSKTLPVG

-689 LLKVGDIKEI
+689 LLKVGDIKEV
-699 NKDKINIIVEKDL
+699 NKEKINIIVEKDL